1 MISCPSGFV
10 VNLDVEPAISEH
22 PRQPMTQDYGDS
34 VIGRDE
40 VFQDAAWKALLSDEK
55 TYEDLTSSLAGFSR
69 MNPLHFV
76 TGSASPREHAW
87 MLRAVRQRQP
97 TPSGPSV
104 RWIWGVYFGPLTTNL
119 RSVAQG
125 GAVAAVFD
133 GAIAFCV
140 STECAPI
147 VTTELSVKYKSP
159 TPVGKLLFMETTVVS
174 TVTNERG
181 KTDITTEGVLRDG
194 DRTCA
199 VCCAVFRV
207 VPLSNSAS
215 DLKRAPPDDTSDPR
229 RRANL

>member
-1 MISCPSGFV
+1 MVPVLFGVELPS
-10 VNLDVEPAISEH
+10 NRSK
-22 PRQPMTQDYGDS
+22 PMQDYGDS
-34 VIGRDE
+34 VIGRDD
-40 VFQDAAWKALLSDEK
+40 VFQDAAWKALLADEK
-55 TYEDLTSSLAGFSR
+55 TYEDVTSSLAVFSK

-76 TGSASPREHAW
+76 TGAASPREHAW

-104 RWIWGVYFGPLTTNL
+104 RWIWAVYFGPLTTNL

-133 GAIAFCV
+133 GAFAFFV

-199 VCCAVFRV
+199 VCRAVFRV
-207 VPLSNSAS
+207 VPFPNSAS
-215 DLKRAPPDDTSDPR
+215 DVKQTSPDDADAL